1 MADIDGDEGFLD
13 DDLDALISQDF
24 LELQRR
30 AIHSTQQQKPTAPAA
45 HGLQD
50 ISHTRPVGL
59 VRRSP
64 RGVINRNSRPLAQAY
79 TDNPSSD
86 YGDLDDE
93 VLDAGLLDVQR
104 DPVHTDFVDAAG
116 HRLQGESTQREQWR
130 HQRYSGPPNLLRPDQ
145 PQSALQGQYS
155 HIIPIGNRKVL
166 AEGIGSDDEKEM
178 LDVPEQF
185 DEPVVG
191 VNAKPVDE
199 LHAKIAELLRERET
213 LNDAVQSAHE
223 QAFAKAGEI
232 SIVRANQLK
241 TQRDHERQ
249 LKEVHKQHSEI
260 AARQQ
265 AEIEHARA
273 EREKLVTEKKYL
285 QHDLIEESERA
296 RQLQRIADSGIGS
309 NTISKRGASKNA
321 ATTPNK
327 NVALPFRDGF
337 DDDEIMTVSP
347 SKTSGRFKAAT
358 PKAGEKRKRKVAEP
372 SPAQSLQFGQPKDET
387 TQNESTPSKPQE
399 QAAKGTRSIPRA
411 DYQFQY
417 TQKVLNHR
425 VGLGERRSFEALADF
440 AFPSAP
446 KVHLS
451 TLLLDKM
458 TLLSAN
464 QNMDDF
470 LAALVSIVIS
480 LWSCCIKEEYYEPLR
495 LLLDLVKFILLSN
508 STVGPQVMD
517 EVIELAQKTADIN
530 VIPRFKR
537 FTAAAAKEPKKEL
550 NDNIDTNECL
560 QILYL
565 IALACIR
572 RKEDIA
578 RFWRFMRFDFI
589 MMMFRTSQPV
599 EDIQLMLKLLETSVQ
614 ENTFAMI
621 TNSATQIE
629 SEQHIIDRV
638 SLMLIDVPKAAEGE
652 QPYDAVEIAEM
663 RIQVLSFV
671 EKLCDKRHGGE
682 AFAKHPLATGRLV
695 RVMNHELNALYDH
708 KFGHEYRAELVN
720 QATRLLF
727 HLTSAYPNI
736 INMQEKLRAH
746 PGGVYKHLIV
756 LTRLAFSDGL
766 FFERG
771 IEDDV
776 VDCAHQMLED
786 TVTPE
791 EGEALLEV
799 FSTAKK

>member
-13 DDLDALISQDF
+13 DDLDALLSHDF
-24 LELQRR
+24 LELQQR
-30 AIHSTQQQKPTAPAA
+30 AIRSTQQPKPTAPAV
-45 HGLQD
+45 HELQD
-50 ISHTRPVGL
+50 ISHARSAISA
-59 VRRSP
+59 RRSP
-64 RGVINRNSRPLAQAY
+64 RGLTNSNNRPLAQAFP
-79 TDNPSSD
+79 DNPSSD

-93 VLDAGLLDVQR
+93 VLDAGLLDAPR
-104 DPVHTDFVDAAG
+104 DPLDTRLANAA
-116 HRLQGESTQREQWR
+116 RPRPLGESTQREQWR
-130 HQRYSGPPNLLRPDQ
+130 LQRFSNSLNLRKPNQ
-145 PQSALQGQYS
+145 PQLAPHGQHS
-155 HIIPIGNRKVL
+155 HGVSDQSPGIFLGGNGL
-166 AEGIGSDDEKEM
+166 DDEKEM
-178 LDVPEQF
+178 LDVSEQIN
-185 DEPVVG
+185 EPTFG
-191 VNAKPVDE
+191 GNANPVDK
-199 LHAKIAELLRERET
+199 LQAKVAELLREREI
-213 LNDAVQSAHE
+213 LKHAAQSANE

-249 LKEVHKQHSEI
+249 LKEIHKQHAEI

-265 AEIEHARA
+265 AEIEHTRA

-285 QHDLIEESERA
+285 QHDLLEESERT
-296 RQLQRIADSGIGS
+296 RQLQRIAKNGIAS
-309 NTISKRGASKNA
+309 NTNTKGGNKKVT
-321 ATTPNK
+321 TTPKK
-327 NVALPFRDGF
+327 NIALPFRDGF
-337 DDDEIMTVSP
+337 DDDEIMVVSP
-347 SKTSGRFKAAT
+347 SKTPGGPRAAT
-358 PKAGEKRKRKVAEP
+358 PKVGEKRKRKVAET
-372 SPAQSLQFGQPKDET
+372 SPAQSLQFSQPRDESIP
-387 TQNESTPSKPQE
+387 NASAPSKPQE
-399 QAAKGTRSIPRA
+399 GTTNGTRFTPRA
-411 DYQFQY
+411 DDQFRY

-425 VGLGERRSFEALADF
+425 LGLGERRSFEALADF

-446 KVHLS
+446 KIQLS

-464 QNMDDF
+464 QDMDDF
-470 LAALVSIVIS
+470 LAALISIVIS
-480 LWSCCIKEEYYEPLR
+480 LWSRCVEEEYYKPLR

-508 STVGPQVMD
+508 SMAGPQVMD
-517 EVIELAQKTADIN
+517 EVIELTQKTADIN

-550 NDNIDTNECL
+550 NDDIDTNECL
-560 QILYL
+560 QVLYL
-565 IALACIR
+565 IALACMR
-572 RKEDIA
+572 KKEDIA

-589 MMMFRTSQPV
+589 MMMFRTSQPI

-621 TNSATQIE
+621 TNSATQTE

-638 SLMLIDVPKAAEGE
+638 SLMLIDVPRAAEGE
-652 QPYDAVEIAEM
+652 QPYDNVEIAEM
-663 RIQVLSFV
+663 RIQVLCLV
-671 EKLCDKRHGGE
+671 EKLCDKTHGGE
-682 AFAKHPLATGRLV
+682 AFAKHPLAIGRLV

-727 HLTSAYPNI
+727 HLISTYPKI